1 MTLSNRVWNPNSIPS
16 MFSEHIE
23 PEPHAAPAHIQ
34 LARAQRFHESFTQK
48 LQRMA
53 RAIWHTSAQLPLSTS
68 LRVIDAVMRD
78 KTVGVATTFDPNH
91 ALAEPDGFC
100 ALLEDVSAVTLMN
113 IYGRGAYI
121 DSGVTSA
128 SCWAPAQRHVV
139 DIENIRQTP
148 IHPQHQRNLSVDT
161 NFEAILT
168 ACNAVREVSNSPR
181 LLHAYCGLFDAGVAH
196 CVGLD
201 DADGSRVA
209 GLFGITVGRIFVVQ
223 GEFYTNAQDRNL
235 LYKFLFAQLKNRD
248 FVLADLTPV
257 AHAAIVWV
265 KDMAREVYVAEVSK
279 HLALGTI
286 GRWHFTPVQDQ
297 AFAKA
302 A

>member
-1 MTLSNRVWNPNSIPS
+1 MTIANRVWNPNSIPS

-23 PEPHAAPAHIQ
+23 QEPHAAPAHIQ
-34 LARAQRFHESFTQK
+34 LARAQRFHETFAQK

-68 LRVIDAVMRD
+68 LRVLDAVMRD
-78 KTVGVATTFDPNH
+78 KTVGVATAFDPNH

-100 ALLEDVSAVTLMN
+100 AILEDVSAVSLMN

-139 DIENIRQTP
+139 DVENIRQTP
-148 IHPQHQRNLSVDT
+148 IHPQHLLNLSVDT
-161 NFEAILT
+161 QFEAILT

-181 LLHAYCGLFDAGVAH
+181 LLHAYCGLFDTGVAH
-196 CVGLD
+196 CVDLTDSEGC
-201 DADGSRVA
+201 RVA

-223 GEFYTNAQDRNL
+223 GEFYNNAQDRNQ
-235 LYKFLFAQLKNRD
+235 LYKFLFAQLKDRG

-257 AHAAIVWV
+257 AHSAIVWV
-265 KDMAREVYVAEVSK
+265 KDMSREDYMAQVSK

-286 GRWHFTPVQDQ
+286 GRWHFTPAADHK
-297 AFAKA
+297 FAKA